1 MRRFR
6 TAVVLGALALLAV
19 PAAPAQAHWGHHHE
33 GRAFDLEAHRGGRGL
48 RPENTLASFG
58 HALQLGVTTLELD
71 TGITKDGQVLVT
83 HEPRILSLQCQDTGA
98 NHFVGQLV
106 KDLTLAQA
114 KTLDCGTRRPADPAT
129 DPFVGTQE
137 AVPGTR
143 MPTLDEVFNLA
154 ERYGAR
160 KVQFNIETKIDPT
173 KPDDTVDPETF
184 TSKVLAV
191 IRAHHAVRR
200 SLLQSFDWRTLQI
213 ARRLQPDLRRVA
225 LGDAT
230 TIFPGTP

>member
-19 PAAPAQAHWGHHHE
+19 PAAPAQAHWGHRHK
-33 GRAFDLEAHRGGRGL
+33 GRAFDLEAHRGGRGV
-48 RPENTLASFG
+48 RPGNTPAAFG
-58 HALQLGVTTLELD
+58 HALPLGVPTLELD
-71 TGITKDGQVLVT
+71 TAITKDGQVLVT
-83 HEPRILSLQCQDTGA
+83 HEPRVLPLLCQDTGA

-114 KTLDCGTRRPADPAT
+114 KTRYCGTRRPANPAT
-129 DPFVGTQE
+129 APYVGTQE

-154 ERYGAR
+154 EGYGAR
-160 KVQFNIETKIDPT
+160 NVQFNIETKIAP
-173 KPDDTVDPETF
+173 PAPNDTVDAETF

-200 SLLQSFDWRTLQI
+200 SLLQSFDWRTLVI
-213 ARRLQPDLRRVA
+213 ARRLQPD
-225 LGDAT
+225 
-230 TIFPGTP
+230 

>member
-6 TAVVLGALALLAV
+6 AVLVLAALALLAV
-19 PAAPAQAHWGHHHE
+19 PATPAVAHGDRHG

-58 HALQLGVTTLELD
+58 NALQLGVTTLELD

-83 HEPRILSLQCQDTGA
+83 HEPRILSLQCQDTGT

-114 KTLDCGTRRPADPAT
+114 KTLDCGTRHPTAPGDE
-129 DPFVGTQE
+129 FVGTQE
-137 AVPGTR
+137 SVPGTR
-143 MPTLDEVFNLA
+143 MPTLDEVFDLA

-160 KVQFNIETKIDPT
+160 NIQFNIETKIDPT
-173 KPDDTVDPETF
+173 APNDTVDPFTF
-184 TSKVLAV
+184 TRKVLDPSA
-191 IRAHHAVRR
+191 RTMRSTGACCSPSTGAH
-200 SLLQSFDWRTLQI
+200 S
-213 ARRLQPDLRRVA
+213 
-225 LGDAT
+225 
-230 TIFPGTP
+230 